1 MIHDDFQR
9 FVDGAMMVDLLPET
23 MRFVSIGED
32 GRFQLEFVFEV
43 TCGLARFTLPI
54 CVGGKASIDEAL
66 VEATQQVRH
75 MGLAMA
81 KAAQTAEWVEA
92 GERRATA
99 AAAKAP
105 GPQPR
110 KRRRHD
116 KRHPLLNISASQIE
130 SLPIA

>member
-1 MIHDDFQR
+1 
-9 FVDGAMMVDLLPET
+9 MMVDLLPET

-92 GERRATA
+92 GERRSA
-99 AAAKAP
+99 ADAAKALRP
-105 GPQPR
+105 PPR
-110 KRRRHD
+110 KRRRQD
-116 KRHPLLNISASQIE
+116 KRLPLLNVSASQTA
-130 SLPIA
+130 SLPTA

>member
-1 MIHDDFQR
+1 
-9 FVDGAMMVDLLPET
+9 MMVDLLPET

-81 KAAQTAEWVEA
+81 NAAQTAEWIEVEK
-92 GERRATA
+92 RRPVAD
-99 AAAKAP
+99 AAKAGSRP
-105 GPQPR
+105 PPR

-116 KRHPLLNISASQIE
+116 ERHPLLNVSASQIE
-130 SLPIA
+130 SLPLA